1 VINPDFV
8 RSNPQIVKDSQTA
21 RGENPAFVDS
31 FLEQDQKWRNLTVE
45 VDNLRAEQK
54 SLSKEIGN
62 LKGKQKSAPS
72 ATIDKELEELT
83 IKGTDL
89 SNKISS
95 LTAKQDEV
103 KVQADLAMGSI
114 SNLVQLDAPV
124 GGESDFKV
132 IETIGKP
139 RDFIADGI
147 KIKDHVEIGS
157 ELKLIDIERGAKV
170 SGSRFYY
177 LVGDGA
183 LLELALVNFAIDI
196 AQAHGFSPVIP
207 PALVKPAAME
217 GTGFLG
223 QAAENVY
230 RIEQDDLYLVGTSE
244 VPLAA
249 MHMDEILSNKEL
261 PIKYAGYS
269 PCYRREAGSHGKDT
283 RGIFRVHWFDKVEM
297 FVFAN
302 SEDADSIHKQLLEVE
317 KEVLT
322 KLELPFRVI
331 DVATGDL
338 GSSAARKFDC
348 EAWIPS
354 SNEYR
359 ELTSTSNCTEFQ
371 ARRLKIR
378 TRAGDKTNYVST
390 LNGTLL
396 AVTRTIVAL
405 LENHQQEDG
414 SVHIPKALQPYLKN
428 RESFK
433 TSVK

>member
-8 RSNPQIVKDSQTA
+8 RNNPQIVKDSQSA
-21 RGENPAFVDS
+21 RGENPALVDD
-31 FLEQDQKWRNLTVE
+31 FLKNDQLWRNLTVE

-54 SLSKEIGN
+54 TLSKEIGN
-62 LKGKQKSAPS
+62 LKAQQKSAPGPE
-72 ATIDKELEELT
+72 IDKQLDVLT
-83 IKGTDL
+83 KKGTEL
-89 SNKISS
+89 SDNIAS
-95 LTAKQDEV
+95 LTSKQEEV
-103 KVQADLAMGSI
+103 KKLADKAMSGI
-114 SNLVQLDAPV
+114 SNLVHKDAPV
-124 GGESDFKV
+124 GEEKDFKV

-139 RDFIADGI
+139 RDFNAEGI
-147 KIKDHVEIGS
+147 KIKDHVEIGE
-157 ELKLIDIERGAKV
+157 ELKLIDLERGAKV

-196 AQAHGFSPVIP
+196 AQNHGFTPVIP
-207 PALVKPAAME
+207 PSLVKPAAME

-230 RIEQDDLYLVGTSE
+230 RIEQDDMYLVGTSE

-249 MHMDEILSNKEL
+249 MHMDEILNSKAL

-302 SEDADSIHKQLLEVE
+302 SEDADLIHKQLLEVE

-354 SNEYR
+354 SGEYR

-378 TRAGDKTNYVST
+378 TRVGEKTNYVAT

-405 LENHQQEDG
+405 LENHQQKDG
-414 SVHIPKALQPYLKN
+414 SINIPKALRPYLRN
-428 RESFK
+428 RESFN
-433 TSVK
+433 

>member
-8 RSNPQIVKDSQTA
+8 RNNPQIVKDSQSA
-21 RGENPAFVDS
+21 RGENPALVDD
-31 FLEQDQKWRNLTVE
+31 FLKNDQLWRNLTVE

-62 LKGKQKSAPS
+62 LKGQQKSSPGPEV
-72 ATIDKELEELT
+72 DKQLGALT
-83 IKGTDL
+83 KKGTEL
-89 SNKISS
+89 SDNIAS
-95 LTAKQDEV
+95 LTTKQEEI
-103 KVQADLAMGSI
+103 KKLADKAMSGI
-114 SNLVQLDAPV
+114 SNLVHKDAPI
-124 GGESDFKV
+124 GEEKDFKV
-132 IETIGKP
+132 IETISKP
-139 RDFIADGI
+139 RDFNAEGI
-147 KIKDHVEIGS
+147 KIKDHVELG
-157 ELKLIDIERGAKV
+157 EKLKLIDLERGAKV

-196 AQAHGFSPVIP
+196 AQNHGFTPVIP

-230 RIEQDDLYLVGTSE
+230 RIEQDDMYLVGTSE

-249 MHMDEILSNKEL
+249 MHMDEILNNKEL

-283 RGIFRVHWFDKVEM
+283 RGIFRVHWFNKVEM
-297 FVFAN
+297 FIFSN
-302 SEDADSIHKQLLEVE
+302 IEDADKIHTELLEIE
-317 KEVLT
+317 KEILT

-331 DVATGDL
+331 EVATGDL
-338 GSSAARKFDC
+338 GSSATRKFDC

-378 TRAGDKTNYVST
+378 TRSGNKTNYVAT

-405 LENHQQEDG
+405 LENHQQKDG
-414 SVHIPKALQPYLKN
+414 SINIPKVLRPYLRN
-428 RESFK
+428 RESF
-433 TSVK
+433 S

>member
-1 VINPDFV
+1 MINPDFV
-8 RSNPQIVKDSQTA
+8 RNNPQIVKDSQTA
-21 RGENPAFVDS
+21 RGENPSFVDQ
-31 FLEQDQKWRNLTVE
+31 FLEQDQLWRNLTVE
-45 VDNLRAEQK
+45 VDNLRAKQK

-62 LKGKQKSAPS
+62 LKGSQKNSPS
-72 ATIDKELEELT
+72 PEIDKQLAMLT
-83 IKGTDL
+83 DKGTDL
-89 SNKISS
+89 SNKIAS
-95 LTAKQDEV
+95 LTSKQDGI
-103 KVQADLAMGSI
+103 KIQADKAMSGI
-114 SNLVQLDAPV
+114 SNLVQLEAPV

-139 RDFIADGI
+139 RDFSAEGI
-147 KIKDHVEIGS
+147 KVKDHVEIGS
-157 ELKLIDIERGAKV
+157 DLRLIDIERGAKV

-196 AQAHGFSPVIP
+196 AQFHGFTPVIP

-249 MHMDEILSNKEL
+249 MHMDEILNNKEL

-371 ARRLKIR
+371 ARRLTIR
-378 TRAGDKTNYVST
+378 TRAGGKTNYVST

-405 LENHQQEDG
+405 LENHQQKDG
-414 SVHIPKALQPYLKN
+414 TVYIPKVLQPYLKN
-428 RESFK
+428 RQSF
-433 TSVK
+433 S

>member
-8 RSNPQIVKDSQTA
+8 RNNPQIVKDSQSA
-21 RGENPAFVDS
+21 RGENPALVDD
-31 FLEQDQKWRNLTVE
+31 FLKNDQLWRNLTVE

-54 SLSKEIGN
+54 TLSKEIGN
-62 LKGKQKSAPS
+62 LKAQQKSAPGPE
-72 ATIDKELEELT
+72 IDKQLDVLT
-83 IKGTDL
+83 KKGTEL
-89 SNKISS
+89 SDNIAS
-95 LTAKQDEV
+95 LTSKQEEV
-103 KVQADLAMGSI
+103 KKLADKAMSGI
-114 SNLVQLDAPV
+114 SNLVHKDAPV
-124 GGESDFKV
+124 GEEKDFKV

-139 RDFIADGI
+139 RDFNAEGI
-147 KIKDHVEIGS
+147 KIKDHVEIGE
-157 ELKLIDIERGAKV
+157 ELKLIDLERGAKV

-196 AQAHGFSPVIP
+196 AQNHGFTPVIP
-207 PALVKPAAME
+207 PSLVKPAAME

-230 RIEQDDLYLVGTSE
+230 RIEQDDMYLVGTSE

-249 MHMDEILSNKEL
+249 MHMDEILNSKAL

-354 SNEYR
+354 SSEYR

-371 ARRLKIR
+371 TRRLKIR
-378 TRAGDKTNYVST
+378 TRVGDKTNYVVT

-405 LENHQQEDG
+405 LENHQQKDG
-414 SVHIPKALQPYLKN
+414 SINIPKALRPYLRN
-428 RESFK
+428 RESFN
-433 TSVK
+433 